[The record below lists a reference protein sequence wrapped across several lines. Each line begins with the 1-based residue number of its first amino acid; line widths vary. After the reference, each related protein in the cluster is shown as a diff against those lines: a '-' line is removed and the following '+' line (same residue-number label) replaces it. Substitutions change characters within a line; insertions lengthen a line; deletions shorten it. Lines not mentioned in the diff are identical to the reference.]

1 MNEADTTARNAAQT
15 AGAGAVR
22 PGSGPVSPESWRTD
36 AGNADRFAA
45 RAGGRALYAKGQGW
59 LVWDGMRWAR
69 DLENVVR
76 REAVKTARSIHDE
89 AAALNADAARAT
101 DADEAKKWTEQA
113 KEAARW
119 ALTSESRSRI
129 DGMVHLAEAHPAIV
143 LAGGAA
149 SLDAD
154 PDALNVQNGILD
166 LRTFELRGHDPA
178 EHHTKVAGA
187 AFEAGAASALWER
200 FLERVIPSPELRLW
214 VQKAA
219 GSSLRGRHS
228 EDLFIPWGSGKNGK
242 SVFLHAVRH
251 ALGDYAME
259 AAPELLVRG
268 HGKRNAGDNSA
279 MADLRGRRFVT
290 TIETG
295 EGAQLDEVFVKQ
307 LTGEALMKAKH
318 MRQDWFEFENQSS
331 VWLATNH
338 KPVVQGTDVAI
349 WERLHLIPFTEFI
362 PPAERDEALA
372 EKLERPENT
381 AAVLLWL
388 VEGLNLF
395 DSEGL
400 RPAPAEVVEATE
412 EYREEMDPISRWL
425 EEDVEADPEGAT
437 PVAWVAES
445 YSLFCQASGEDA
457 LPTRAFNESLKGRG
471 FKQGTRRNVGGNPKP
486 QKVWTGFRL
495 VNEWHWT
502 TPAPGSGATA
512 SPMLREETER
522 AEPQGFAR

>member
-1 MNEADTTARNAAQT
+1 MRSTTDSMTGRGTARP
-15 AGAGAVR
+15 VE
-22 PGSGPVSPESWRTD
+22 PGSGPVSPGAMRTD
-36 AGNADRFAA
+36 AGNADRLAA
-45 RAGGRALYAKGQGW
+45 RSSGTILYAKGQGW

-69 DLENVVR
+69 DLENTVL
-76 REAVKTARSIHDE
+76 REAVKTARSIHQE
-89 AAALNADAARAT
+89 ASALELQAADAT
-101 DADEAKKWTEQA
+101 DGDEAKRWSEQA
-113 KEAARW
+113 REAQKW
-119 ALTSESRSRI
+119 ALQSESRSRV
-129 DGMVHLAEAHPAIV
+129 DGMIHLGESHESLV

-154 PDALNVQNGILD
+154 PDALNVQNGVLD
-166 LRTFELRGHDPA
+166 LRTFELRPHDPA

-187 AFEAGAASALWER
+187 GFAPGSGSALWDG
-200 FLERVIPSPELRLW
+200 FLARVIPSPEVRRW

-219 GSSLRGRHS
+219 GSALRGRRS

-251 ALGDYAME
+251 ALGDYAKE

-268 HGKRNAGDNSA
+268 RGKRNAEGNSA

-307 LTGEALMKAKH
+307 LTGEAVMTAKH
-318 MRQDWFEFENQSS
+318 MRQDWFDFDNQAS

-362 PPAERDEALA
+362 PPEERDEQLTD
-372 EKLERPENT
+372 KLEEPEHS

-388 VEGLNLF
+388 VEGLMNF
-395 DSEGL
+395 EDEGL
-400 RPAPAEVVEATE
+400 RPAPAAVVEATE
-412 EYREEMDPISRWL
+412 EYREEMDPVRQWMD
-425 EEDVEADPEGAT
+425 EEVEVDPEAAT
-437 PVAWVAES
+437 PVSWVAES
-445 YSLFCQASGEDA
+445 YSLHCQASGEEA
-457 LPTRAFNESLKGRG
+457 LPTRAFNESLKGRR
-471 FKQGTRRNVGGNPKP
+471 FKQATRRNVAGNPKP

-502 TPAPGSGATA
+502 TPAPRAATA
-512 SPMLREETER
+512 SERLREETER
-522 AEPQGFAR
+522 AEPRGLAS